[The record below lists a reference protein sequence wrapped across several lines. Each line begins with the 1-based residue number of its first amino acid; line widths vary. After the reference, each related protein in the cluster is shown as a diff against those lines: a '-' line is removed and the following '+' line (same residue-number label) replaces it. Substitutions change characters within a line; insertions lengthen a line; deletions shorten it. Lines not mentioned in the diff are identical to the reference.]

1 MCGSSTVKLQDLVP
15 ADLVRRK
22 YVGETY
28 YSTYNPEHR
37 WYYLSGQKPEEVTML
52 KIHNTD
58 KDAAVRFSLH
68 SSFQPLGFGDK
79 DGRESVEIR
88 TLVFD
93 SVE

>member
-1 MCGSSTVKLQDLVP
+1 MCDSSTVKLQDLIP

-52 KIHNTD
+52 KIHDAD
-58 KDAAVRFSLH
+58 KDAAVRCKYLDSTH
-68 SSFQPLGFGDK
+68 WSCNRSSD
-79 DGRESVEIR
+79 RIHYS
-88 TLVFD
+88 
-93 SVE
+93 